1 MAVAMFLSWPGMTS
15 DQYDSVMAR
24 LDLDSNPAAGGV
36 LHLAALTDEGLEVC
50 DVWQTEQAFHGFLQ
64 HRLLPVTSELEIEGA
79 PEIELVPLH
88 NLFAADAEM
97 IDRIGMMSLPAA
109 VAAWSV

>member
-1 MAVAMFLSWPGMTS
+1 MAVALFMSWPGVTS

-24 LDLDSNPAAGGV
+24 LDLDTNPAAGGV

-64 HRLLPVTSELEIEGA
+64 HRLLPIASELDIAGA
-79 PEIELVPLH
+79 PEIKLVPLH

-97 IDRIGMMSLPAA
+97 IDRIGMLSLPAT
-109 VAAWSV
+109 VSAWSV